1 MKDRSAPSKSTFS
14 SRGFARVRTVAR
26 SIGPEALLGLVFLLS
41 AWVATHATRT
51 PEGLALL
58 WPSNAIAGAV
68 LIRMARVRWA
78 LALPILLLASFAAN
92 MLGGG
97 DHAGVASALALVNVL
112 EVGAAAL
119 IFRRLLRYPFPDIS
133 IMQASSMT
141 LVMGVLVTGFGALLT
156 STLLHAMTHAP
167 WWINLR
173 DAWAAD
179 ALGMCALAPCIVLFS
194 RENLARLAR
203 PAFIRR
209 NLAALPLC
217 LLVTALAIRYVSFPF
232 VVVALTPMMAAFQVG
247 AFGTSILVALNT
259 ATVVLLWALDIR
271 PMGTLAGGSTLD
283 GMPFAALIATTIPPL
298 AVGLATDARRRVAR
312 VLRASERRYR
322 DSMEYSPLGVILL
335 DRTGQWTFTNTAMQE
350 MLGFTRAELQ
360 RLTIES
366 LAHPD
371 EVADVWQ
378 RWNQLLEGRV
388 ESYKITRRFRRRDGS
403 WLWVH
408 CAVSLAHD
416 DSGAPTHFVA
426 QVESLEER
434 RLAEAQLANEREF
447 LRTTLDSIGDAVIT
461 ADAAGRI
468 TYMNDSAVALTGK
481 PLAFARQRFLHE
493 VLRLKQSDLALSAP
507 DIIER
512 CRREKGFVKREEPC
526 SLERPDG
533 SICHVS
539 DTATPVLDA
548 NRELSG
554 FVVVLHD
561 VTVSLQRT
569 RELHHRADHDA
580 LTGLLNRS
588 AFERGVHFA
597 FSAAQRNASATG
609 SALVV
614 VDLDRF
620 KAVNDSAGHAAGDA
634 VLRHVAAVMRR
645 SVRPADA
652 VGRLGGDEF
661 AVLLNDCDAAR
672 ACEVGQ
678 RLRDAL
684 NPLVTNWEGVSHATG
699 ASLGLAH
706 WEPGFTDPGHW
717 LKSADE
723 ACYESKRCGRGRLEA
738 WSGGHVPLA
747 VAGGRLQ

>member
-1 MKDRSAPSKSTFS
+1 
-14 SRGFARVRTVAR
+14 VAR
-26 SIGPEALLGLVFLLS
+26 SIGPEIWLGLVFLAS
-41 AWVATHATRT
+41 AWIATHATRT

-58 WPSNAIAGAV
+58 WPSNAIVSAV
-68 LIRMARVRWA
+68 LIRMARVRWL
-78 LALPILLLASFAAN
+78 LAVPALLLAGFVAN
-92 MLGGG
+92 LLGGG
-97 DHAGVASALALVNVL
+97 DHPLVALALAAVNVL
-112 EVGAAAL
+112 EIGVAAFV
-119 IFRRLLRYPFPDIS
+119 FRRLLRYPFPDIT

-141 LVMGVLVTGFGALLT
+141 LVLGVAVTGLGALLA
-156 STLLHAMTHAP
+156 STLLQVMTQAP
-167 WWINLR
+167 WSTNLR
-173 DAWAAD
+173 DWWAAD
-179 ALGMCALAPCIVLFS
+179 ALGMCALAPSIILFS

-203 PAFIRR
+203 PAFLR
-209 NLAALPLC
+209 NNLLAVPLC
-217 LLVTALAIRYVSFPF
+217 LVVTALAIRYVSFPF
-232 VVVALTPMMAAFQVG
+232 VVVALTPMMAAFQMG
-247 AFGTSILVALNT
+247 AFGTSIIVALNT

-271 PMGTLAGGSTLD
+271 PIGTIAGGGALD

-335 DRTGQWTFTNTAMQE
+335 DRTGQWTFTNTALQE

-378 RWNQLLEGRV
+378 RWNQLLEGKV

-447 LRTTLDSIGDAVIT
+447 LRTTLDSIGDAVVT

-468 TYMNDSAVALTGK
+468 TYMNDPAVALTGK
-481 PLAFARQRFLHE
+481 PLASARHRFLHE
-493 VLRLKQSDLALSAP
+493 VLRLKQGDIATTAP

-533 SICHVS
+533 SICYVS

-561 VTVSLQRT
+561 VTISLQRT

-588 AFERGVHFA
+588 AFERSVHNA
-597 FSAAQRNASATG
+597 YAAAQRGASTC
-609 SALVV
+609 ALVV

-661 AVLLNDCDAAR
+661 AVLLNDCDTAR
-672 ACEVGQ
+672 AREVGQ

-684 NPLVTNWEGVSHATG
+684 NPLVTSWEGVAHATG

-706 WEPGFTDPGHW
+706 CEAGFADPGQW
-717 LKSADE
+717 LKSADD
-723 ACYESKRCGRGRLEA
+723 ACYESKRRGRGRLEA
-738 WSGGHVPLA
+738 WSGTHAPSVL
-747 VAGGRLQ
+747 AGGNAR